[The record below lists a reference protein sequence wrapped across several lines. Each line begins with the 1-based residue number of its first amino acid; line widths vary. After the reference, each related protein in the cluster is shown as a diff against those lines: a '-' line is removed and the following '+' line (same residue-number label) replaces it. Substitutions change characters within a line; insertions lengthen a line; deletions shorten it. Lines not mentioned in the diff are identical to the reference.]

1 MTIDNDLPYQ
11 FHRQDDTRLAPEA
24 ASASSGEPAP
34 YVHPWSGPGGNGSA
48 AAHADERTGV
58 YETSPAPADNGAGAE
73 AFPQTGNGAIHLS
86 NGIAPAPSTPA
97 DHVHTEMTITDARD
111 SDGDSDGDGDGDG
124 DGVELT
130 LPDNLTGKLPRFTK
144 PASDC
149 INKARRIAR
158 ELNHTSVSAAHL
170 ALALTL
176 DQRSSR
182 RLRDQGVDV
191 DCVREAAVRN
201 LAKFNFAYAA
211 VSGSAVAE
219 SKASPD
225 LASILE
231 SATRFPQEKDDEEEI
246 NISDLLDA
254 FRKSPAGVKLIYELP
269 EATDQVPALLRR
281 VEQGVGQQLSRL
293 FTDMQLQVEAAPRF
307 ERLAEEIERRL
318 DMLPRIELALGDI
331 ENRLMT
337 HVEERLTVLLNAA
350 GMRLAQELGSLEG
363 QTQRLSDQIDRVKPT
378 ERGGGW
384 WPGSG
389 R

>member
-1 MTIDNDLPYQ
+1 
-11 FHRQDDTRLAPEA
+11 
-24 ASASSGEPAP
+24 
-34 YVHPWSGPGGNGSA
+34 
-48 AAHADERTGV
+48 
-58 YETSPAPADNGAGAE
+58 
-73 AFPQTGNGAIHLS
+73 
-86 NGIAPAPSTPA
+86 
-97 DHVHTEMTITDARD
+97 
-111 SDGDSDGDGDGDG
+111 
-124 DGVELT
+124 
-130 LPDNLTGKLPRFTK
+130 
-144 PASDC
+144 
-149 INKARRIAR
+149 
-158 ELNHTSVSAAHL
+158 
-170 ALALTL
+170 
-176 DQRSSR
+176 
-182 RLRDQGVDV
+182 VDV